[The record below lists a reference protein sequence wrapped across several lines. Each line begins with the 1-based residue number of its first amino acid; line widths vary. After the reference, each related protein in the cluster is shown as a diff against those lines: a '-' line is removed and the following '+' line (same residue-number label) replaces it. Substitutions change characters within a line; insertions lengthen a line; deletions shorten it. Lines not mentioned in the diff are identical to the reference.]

1 MQIQSVP
8 AAGSS
13 DKAYPLATVGALI
26 EHTDGRILIVQTTK
40 WRGTWGVPGGKVD
53 LGEPLETALKRE
65 MMEEVGLDIYD
76 IRFALLQE
84 AVLDPQF
91 MKPAH
96 FVLIN
101 YFATSPSDQIS
112 PNEEIVKWAWVKP
125 QDAYEYP
132 LNTYTRALVDHYLKD
147 KSLDLGR

>member
-1 MQIQSVP
+1 MQTQSVP

-13 DKAYPLATVGALI
+13 DQAYPLATVGALI

-76 IRFALLQE
+76 IRFALLQGGGARSSIYE
-84 AVLDPQF
+84 ACPF
-91 MKPAH
+91 CAH
-96 FVLIN
+96 
-101 YFATSPSDQIS
+101 
-112 PNEEIVKWAWVKP
+112 
-125 QDAYEYP
+125 
-132 LNTYTRALVDHYLKD
+132 
-147 KSLDLGR
+147 